1 MKEWPVEGIWIGKG
15 RASFASFLPEV
26 RLYVAIWLAF
36 FIL

>member
-1 MKEWPVEGIWIGKG
+1 MDWQGGG
-15 RASFASFLPEV
+15 ASFASFLPEV